1 MCVPAEI
8 QREAVQQQGIA
19 DAAKQELCG
28 QVAELMRDKEL
39 QKQLAQVQHGRG

>member
-1 MCVPAEI
+1 VPAEI